1 MKQESFLVDDEQVEF
16 SKASVA
22 YFFRIFIVETK
33 VNIIVSNMSKI
44 MDEYLDTREKFKKN
58 H

>member
-22 YFFRIFIVETK
+22 YFFRIFIVEVK
-33 VNIIVSNMSKI
+33 VNNIVEAVKEVVA
-44 MDEYLDTREKFKKN
+44 DYE
-58 H
+58 